1 VLRACACYVYIYI
14 SALYFARERE
24 RYVYIRVCVIRVLRD
39 KLNEENFWA
48 SFGAWCLR
56 PNYIFGFVSERKTD
70 RDWVPKKQN

>member
-1 VLRACACYVYIYI
+1 MRFNTSGRVTRVCVLCIYIYI

-24 RYVYIRVCVIRVLRD
+24 RYIYTRVCVIRVLRD

-56 PNYIFGFVSERKTD
+56 RKLYFLVLTCFE
-70 RDWVPKKQN
+70 